1 MNEHPWE
8 PGLLNTFRQYV
19 AIRLGIMLLGLL
31 RLALPAGPVPM
42 PEFQPLWLIPIIA
55 DVVFFALLMVRTP
68 ERIFGRYF
76 LPAALLAAVVIQM
89 LYARWYSG
97 PFARNQILIGYFGQ
111 LILVLVPV
119 ILAAWQYRFRFVVGY
134 SLVLASLQVTTI
146 VTLPEFEPMQQMDG
160 FLFGILFLAQL
171 AVYLFVGY
179 IVSKLVAAQRAQ
191 RQELADANR
200 QLVHYALTVEQ
211 LSVSRERNRLAREL
225 HDTLAHTLSGLTVQ
239 LDALASLW
247 KPDTPRA
254 RQILDHSLTT
264 AREGLNETRRVLQ
277 ALRAA
282 PLEDLGLTLGIRN
295 LAEASAARGS
305 LVLELDIDEHIAGL
319 SPEEEQ
325 GFYRVAQEALT
336 NVVEHAQACK
346 VTVSLRRQD
355 EQLILA
361 VADDG
366 RGLPSD
372 ASLLEQGL
380 GLQGMRERAELMAG
394 TLQIGDR
401 PDGGTEVTLRKELA
415 R

>member
-1 MNEHPWE
+1 MKERPLE

-55 DVVFFALLMVRTP
+55 DAALFALLMVRAP

-76 LPAALLAAVVIQM
+76 LPTALLVAVVIQM

-134 SLVLASLQVTTI
+134 SLVLASLQVATI
-146 VTLPEFEPMQQMDG
+146 ITLPEFEPLQQMDG
-160 FLFGILFLAQL
+160 FLFGVLFLAQL

-200 QLVHYALTVEQ
+200 KLVDYALTVER

-247 KPDTPRA
+247 QPDTQRA

-282 PLEDLGLTLGIRN
+282 PLDDLGLTLGIGN
-295 LAEASAARGS
+295 LAETAAARGS
-305 LVLELDIDEHIAGL
+305 LALELDVDEHIAGL
-319 SPEEEQ
+319 SPEDEQ
-325 GFYRVAQEALT
+325 GFYRVAQEALA
-336 NVVEHAQACK
+336 NVVEHAQARK
-346 VTVSLRRQD
+346 VTVSLTRQA
-355 EQLILA
+355 EQLVLR

-366 RGLPSD
+366 RGLPSNPHR
-372 ASLLEQGL
+372 LEQGL
-380 GLQGMRERAELMAG
+380 GLQGMRERAELMG
-394 TLQIGDR
+394 GKLKIGDSR
-401 PDGGTEVTLRKELA
+401 EGGTEVTLSKELA